1 VLRLIHNLACKVRLV
16 QLVAPCSADSTLA
29 HQVSLVHR
37 AGASAAWHYKLDMN
51 SLRASLLLPLPLS
64 RRFAVAADRS
74 SAPQCPDAINHP
86 LKYLG
91 RSQAD
96 RMVEHHFSCCRRYRN
111 AHQCRPAC
119 PYQQSDIRPGSDD
132 LNTSIPGFPWFQLR
146 SGPGLIMMSPM
157 CAASSRG
164 GAWYAKGDPSVLA
177 AETRRRPRSQP
188 VARF

>member
-1 VLRLIHNLACKVRLV
+1 VARMHGARVYPPKASLRLSPISVRIIESGFSAFPPMDLFAVLRLIHNLACKVRLV
-16 QLVAPCSADSTLA
+16 QLVAPCSANSTLA

-37 AGASAAWHYKLDMN
+37 AGASAAWHYKLHMN
-51 SLRASLLLPLPLS
+51 SLRVSLLLPCRYHAGSP
-64 RRFAVAADRS
+64 VAADRS

-132 LNTSIPGFPWFQLR
+132 L
-146 SGPGLIMMSPM
+146 
-157 CAASSRG
+157 
-164 GAWYAKGDPSVLA
+164 
-177 AETRRRPRSQP
+177 
-188 VARF
+188 